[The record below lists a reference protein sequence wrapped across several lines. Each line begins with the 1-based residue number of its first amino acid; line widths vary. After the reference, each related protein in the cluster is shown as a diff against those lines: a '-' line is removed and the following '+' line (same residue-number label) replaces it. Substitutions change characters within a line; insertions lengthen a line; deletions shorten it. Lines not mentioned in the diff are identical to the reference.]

1 MKFLQDDTFLTRFL
15 SRLIDILLMSVL
27 WMLTSIPVITIGAS
41 TTALYDVALHLVF
54 DDKSEIVP
62 VFLLSM

>member
-62 VFLLSM
+62 VFLL